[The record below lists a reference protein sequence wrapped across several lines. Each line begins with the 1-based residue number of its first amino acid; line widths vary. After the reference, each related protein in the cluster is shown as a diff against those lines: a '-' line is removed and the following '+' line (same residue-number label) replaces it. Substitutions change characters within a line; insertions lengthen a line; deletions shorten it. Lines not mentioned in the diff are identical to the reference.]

1 MPPALEGRREDEC
14 DHPYRHGTNEESTQ
28 SMNRMGT
35 EDAFPQSEETQL
47 GQAEGDDLDDLKGE
61 LIFSC
66 CDFSLSCRF
75 GVVCDDVA
83 GCSC

>member
-1 MPPALEGRREDEC
+1 
-14 DHPYRHGTNEESTQ
+14 
-28 SMNRMGT
+28 MNRMGT
-35 EDAFPQSEETQL
+35 EDAFPQSKETQL

-61 LIFSC
+61 LIFPC
-66 CDFSLSCRF
+66 CNFSLSCGL